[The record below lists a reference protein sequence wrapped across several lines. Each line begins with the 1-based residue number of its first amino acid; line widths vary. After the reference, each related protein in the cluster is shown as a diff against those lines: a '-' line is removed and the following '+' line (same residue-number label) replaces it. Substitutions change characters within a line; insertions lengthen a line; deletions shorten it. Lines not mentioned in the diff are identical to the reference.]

1 MKNLFRFAFV
11 ALAMAIVISACETRT
26 EKTYQGEWLEG
37 EPNEIIAEIENQFAG
52 FSQTMWET
60 AYRYQE
66 LYWAGVDANWE
77 YADYQLEHILEAL
90 EQGFVRRPD
99 REASSSQFVNQSS
112 PALLETI
119 EACDREA
126 FLDQFNVFT
135 ATCNTCHAMED
146 VAFITIVVPEVR
158 TSTVKF

>member
-1 MKNLFRFAFV
+1 MGIA
-11 ALAMAIVISACETRT
+11 ISACQPQT
-26 EKTYQGEWLEG
+26 ERTYQGEWLGG
-37 EPNEIIAEIENQFAG
+37 EPQEIIAEIEHQFAG

-66 LYWAGVDANWE
+66 LYWAGVDDNWE

-99 REASSSQFVNQSS
+99 REASSAQFVNQSS

-119 EACDREA
+119 EAGDREA
-126 FLDQFNVFT
+126 FLDQFSVFT

-158 TSTVKF
+158 ASMVRF